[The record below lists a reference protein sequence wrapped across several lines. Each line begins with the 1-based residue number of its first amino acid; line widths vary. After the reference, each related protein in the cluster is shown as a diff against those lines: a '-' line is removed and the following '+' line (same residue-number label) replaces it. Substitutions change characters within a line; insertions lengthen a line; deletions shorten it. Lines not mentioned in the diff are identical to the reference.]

1 MSPGAR
7 LGGVLLIA
15 LMAIG
20 SVILWIVIPVGW
32 LYLGSQLTSSSQP
45 SLGPYVVVIVGIPV
59 SMFLLGR
66 VLARLNGA
74 YAQVTGK
81 ASTVRV
87 QLPWMRSMRGERDA
101 EHPRTVLDVVMVCS
115 VGVAV
120 VVFAVWFFFFAG
132 SSLPGGGP

>member
-1 MSPGAR
+1 VTLGSRLAGA
-7 LGGVLLIA
+7 LLIA
-15 LMAIG
+15 LMALG
-20 SVILWIVIPVGW
+20 SVILWIAIPVGW

-59 SMFLLGR
+59 SMFVVGRLL
-66 VLARLNGA
+66 AKLNGV
-74 YAQVTGK
+74 YGQVTGRGP
-81 ASTVRV
+81 TMRV

-115 VGVAV
+115 VAVAV

>member
-1 MSPGAR
+1 VRPGAR
-7 LGGVLLIA
+7 LVGILLIV

-59 SMFLLGR
+59 SMFVVGR
-66 VLARLNGA
+66 LLARLNGL
-74 YAQVTGK
+74 YGQVTGK
-81 ASTVRV
+81 NPTVRV
-87 QLPWMRSMRGERDA
+87 QLPWHRSLRGER
-101 EHPRTVLDVVMVCS
+101 EGSHPRTVLDVVMVCS
-115 VGVAV
+115 VALAL
-120 VVFAVWFFFFAG
+120 VVFGIWFFVFAG